1 MNSKR
6 FIELLKASALEIGLD
21 QIRSSNNRLSIW
33 LSGLTGLVTH
43 VEVNKSR
50 KPKFYFYLKTSS
62 WNYSGERTDL
72 HDVISTAF
80 ACFLKEIE
88 ITSSALL
95 DIGNPALPELDDAEI
110 YGRYILP
117 VQIPSRFNSLEDDG
131 VQAYKDL
138 LLNVKFFEVSFW
150 SFFKGCPCDECR
162 KRLGIDYEYKIE
174 LPNDFNTKVTK
185 ALGNSKNINPK
196 DRALP
201 SWKYYRDF
209 DKKTTI
215 IESKSLSDFLIKCI
229 MSNSELIEGI
239 EVQLLVGKE
248 FQNILS
254 QKMSR
259 QISSNFQ
266 FFDVCQN
273 SEFLFILL
281 ENKVIAISSHIVQF
295 IDASSGLNEFKIQ
308 KEKLRDRHIK
318 EFRTLFAESSI
329 NWRPK
334 IKGSDFES
342 MILELLSKE
351 IEINWVRKSS
361 HTNESDQGVDLI
373 AEIKVYKNQ
382 DELTE
387 NDSPF
392 TLKRVIIQCKAYA
405 NGVGKAD
412 IQDIRDT
419 IDHFDCDGFFLVVSS
434 YLKRSLTEHLDRM
447 RNRGTYW
454 IDWWTKDEINQ
465 RLIQNPEIVK
475 KFPEIFVP

>member
-215 IESKSLSDFLIKCI
+215 IESKSLSDFLIKFCRNFRLRKLCNV
-229 MSNSELIEGI
+229 NS
-239 EVQLLVGKE
+239 
-248 FQNILS
+248 
-254 QKMSR
+254 
-259 QISSNFQ
+259 
-266 FFDVCQN
+266 FFI
-273 SEFLFILL
+273 FLF
-281 ENKVIAISSHIVQF
+281 N
-295 IDASSGLNEFKIQ
+295 
-308 KEKLRDRHIK
+308 
-318 EFRTLFAESSI
+318 TLFRLSNVLDSS
-329 NWRPK
+329 
-334 IKGSDFES
+334 
-342 MILELLSKE
+342 
-351 IEINWVRKSS
+351 
-361 HTNESDQGVDLI
+361 
-373 AEIKVYKNQ
+373 
-382 DELTE
+382 
-387 NDSPF
+387 DSF
-392 TLKRVIIQCKAYA
+392 TLRSRVLLFEVICK
-405 NGVGKAD
+405 
-412 IQDIRDT
+412 
-419 IDHFDCDGFFLVVSS
+419 
-434 YLKRSLTEHLDRM
+434 SLA
-447 RNRGTYW
+447 
-454 IDWWTKDEINQ
+454 
-465 RLIQNPEIVK
+465 
-475 KFPEIFVP
+475 